1 MALPC
6 KDPGMSDIGR
16 QLRKAREEKELSL
29 EQVQKATRIKR
40 VYLEAIEADRLDDLP
55 GPVQAR
61 GFIRSYASHVGL
73 DPDAVLGRLDGVSS
87 QAIAAPPPS
96 PHLTSKPAAG
106 STRPVVAPRPIAPPP
121 RLSPAPRSSTESSL
135 PLPLPILIAG
145 AIVLFVIGG
154 LLLIQAFR
162 AEAPAP
168 APTLPAS
175 VPLSVSQT
183 VEATPTAPPIAG
195 VSVTLTPSEHVWVRV
210 THDGLTAF
218 EGFMEP
224 GQSQTWEAGQQVIV
238 ETGNGAA
245 LSATV
250 NGEDVGVLGPRNRVV
265 VRAWG
270 VEGEVTPAPTA
281 TPAPPPIAEPTA
293 TPAP

>member
-6 KDPGMSDIGR
+6 KDPSMSDVGR
-16 QLRKAREEKELSL
+16 QLRKAREEKGLSL

-40 VYLEAIEADRLDDLP
+40 VYLEALEADRLDDLP

-61 GFIRSYASHVGL
+61 GFARSYASHVGL
-73 DPDAVLGRLDGVSS
+73 DPDALLGQLDGVSS
-87 QAIAAPPPS
+87 QTPAVLLPS
-96 PHLTSKPAAG
+96 PQATSKPAAA
-106 STRPVVAPRPIAPPP
+106 SNRPRATPYPIASPPRPG
-121 RLSPAPRSSTESSL
+121 PAPRISTESSL

-168 APTLPAS
+168 TPTLPAS

-183 VEATPTAPPIAG
+183 AEVAPTAPPVAR

-210 THDGLTAF
+210 THDGFTAF

-224 GQSQTWEAGQQVIV
+224 GQSQSWEAAQQVIV

-245 LSATV
+245 LTATV

-281 TPAPPPIAEPTA
+281 TPAPPEPTA
-293 TPAP
+293 TPVP

>member
-1 MALPC
+1 
-6 KDPGMSDIGR
+6 MSDVGR
-16 QLRKAREEKELSL
+16 QLRKAREDKGLSL
-29 EQVQKATRIKR
+29 EQVQKAIRIKR

-61 GFIRSYASHVGL
+61 GFVRSYANHVGL
-73 DPDAVLGRLDGVSS
+73 DPDTLLGQLDGVAS
-87 QAIAAPPPS
+87 QIVAPPPS
-96 PHLTSKPAAG
+96 SPQATIKPATD
-106 STRPVVAPRPIAPPP
+106 SLRPAAAPRSNIAPP
-121 RLSPAPRSSTESSL
+121 RAGPAPRISMESSL

-145 AIVLFVIGG
+145 AIALFVIGG

-175 VPLSVSQT
+175 VPLSISQT
-183 VEATPTAPPIAG
+183 AEVAPTAPPIAR
-195 VSVTLTPSEHVWVRV
+195 VTVTLTPSEHVWVRV

-224 GQSQTWEAGQQVIV
+224 GQPQSCEAAQQVIV

-245 LSATV
+245 LTATV
-250 NGEDVGVLGPRNRVV
+250 NGEDVGVLGPRNRVA

-281 TPAPPPIAEPTA
+281 TPAPPPGAEATATA
-293 TPAP
+293 TP

>member
-1 MALPC
+1 
-6 KDPGMSDIGR
+6 MSDVGR

-61 GFIRSYASHVGL
+61 GFVRSYASHIGL
-73 DPDAVLGRLDGVSS
+73 DPDAVLGRLDGVLS
-87 QAIAAPPPS
+87 QAVAAPLLS
-96 PHLTSKPAAG
+96 MQATSKPAAG
-106 STRPVVAPRPIAPPP
+106 STRPVAAPRPVAPP
-121 RLSPAPRSSTESSL
+121 RSSPAPRISTESSL

-162 AEAPAP
+162 AEAPP
-168 APTLPAS
+168 LTPTLPAS

-183 VEATPTAPPIAG
+183 AEATPTAPPIAR
-195 VSVTLTPSEHVWVRV
+195 VSVTLTPGEHVWVRV

-224 GQSQTWEAGQQVIV
+224 GEPQTWEAGQQVIV

-250 NGEDVGVLGPRNRVV
+250 NGEDIGVLGPRNRVV

-281 TPAPPPIAEPTA
+281 TPAPPEPAA

>member
-6 KDPGMSDIGR
+6 KDPGMSDVGR

-61 GFIRSYASHVGL
+61 GFVRSYASHVGL
-73 DPDAVLGRLDGVSS
+73 DPDAVLGRLDGVLS
-87 QAIAAPPPS
+87 QAVAAPLPS
-96 PHLTSKPAAG
+96 PRATSKPVAG
-106 STRPVVAPRPIAPPP
+106 STRPVAAPRPVAPPRP
-121 RLSPAPRSSTESSL
+121 TPAPRISTESSF

-183 VEATPTAPPIAG
+183 AEATPTAPPTAR

-250 NGEDVGVLGPRNRVV
+250 NGEDVGVLGPRNRVA

>member
-1 MALPC
+1 
-6 KDPGMSDIGR
+6 MSHVGR
-16 QLRKAREEKELSL
+16 QLRKAREEKGLSL
-29 EQVQKATRIKR
+29 EQVQKSTRIKR
-40 VYLEAIEADRLDDLP
+40 VYLEAIEADRFDDLP

-73 DPDAVLGRLDGVSS
+73 DADLLLGPLDGASS
-87 QAIAAPPPS
+87 QTVGTPSPPP
-96 PHLTSKPAAG
+96 PPQATSKPAAD
-106 STRPVVAPRPIAPPP
+106 STHPPVTPRPIAPPP
-121 RLSPAPRSSTESSL
+121 RSSPAPRMSTESSL

-145 AIVLFVIGG
+145 AIALFVIGG
-154 LLLIQAFR
+154 LLLLQAFR
-162 AEAPAP
+162 AEAPP
-168 APTLPAS
+168 PEPTLPAS

-183 VEATPTAPPIAG
+183 AEATPTAPPIAR

-245 LSATV
+245 LTAMV

-270 VEGEVTPAPTA
+270 VAGEVTPAPTA
-281 TPAPPPIAEPTA
+281 TPAPPPITEPTA